1 MSKKKPE
8 TVVEEKSSSEI
19 VIGLYIYYTVKLEKD
34 FGEYKAGKTLDATL
48 MPVIVDRSLDKWENR
63 WFLHDGDKFA
73 GLLPKE
79 TDTISIVS
87 AKKMKK

>member
-1 MSKKKPE
+1 LSKKKAE
-8 TVVEEKSSSEI
+8 SEVEEKKDSEI
-19 VIGLYIYYTVKLEKD
+19 VIGLYIYYIAKLEKD
-34 FGEYKAGKTLDATL
+34 LGEYKAGKTLDATL

-63 WFLHDGDKFA
+63 WFLHDGDKFV

-87 AKKMKK
+87 AKKVKK